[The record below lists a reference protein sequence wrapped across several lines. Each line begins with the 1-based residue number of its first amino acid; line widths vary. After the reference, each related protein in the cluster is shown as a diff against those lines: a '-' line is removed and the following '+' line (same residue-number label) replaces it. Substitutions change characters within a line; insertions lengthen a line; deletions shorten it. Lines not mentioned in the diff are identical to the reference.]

1 MSDCCGAIRSVQR
14 RFQPTIVY
22 ETLIIQQA
30 FFELLD
36 HVSGLLNGDFDAP
49 KFLKLIRFKLFGS

>member
-1 MSDCCGAIRSVQR
+1 MI
-14 RFQPTIVY
+14 
-22 ETLIIQQA
+22 LQA

-36 HVSGLLNGDFDAP
+36 HVGGLLNGDFDAS